1 MASRISF
8 IPMTNT
14 PYYVIAPYDDVP
26 LSYLLNETA
35 IMTAPSIQTVHTSTV
50 DQLLQQQESSLAKS
64 PFYLGNPTLSN
75 HVDWFCK
82 DPSNDQ
88 LIVKQRTPDDPPQLA
103 DLTCIGEIG
112 SDHYYMF
119 PGGYNTA
126 NDKLPQGNTEF
137 ERVRGYFRL
146 HPPRKKIVRDLW
158 KPMLDGLKKL
168 QSTVPNARG
177 PIRYS
182 IVEEGVMLKIR
193 HDWFEFQ
200 YVVQSDE
207 EQSDNNDSLSPSD
220 KVSEC
225 SSTTHLTA
233 DETDSES
240 RKSVTELDTEFGIV
254 GALRRL
260 EQDPS
265 DRFIGHIGRQPL
277 LDIVFDE
284 YPNSGPFPTVPAFHD
299 YFSNLPFEFNASM
312 PHPFRSKLIDDVP
325 IVFTHSDLHPSNVI
339 VSAEGDGA
347 PRVVAIIDWH
357 QSGWYPS
364 YWEYCKA
371 RLTAEVGSEWET
383 GYLWRILQ
391 PTEQW
396 EDWNYFCLKLGV

>member
-35 IMTAPSIQTVHTSTV
+35 TMTAPSIQTIHTSTV

-64 PFYLGNPTLSN
+64 PFFLGNPTLLN

-137 ERVRGYFRL
+137 ER
-146 HPPRKKIVRDLW
+146 
-158 KPMLDGLKKL
+158 
-168 QSTVPNARG
+168 
-177 PIRYS
+177 
-182 IVEEGVMLKIR
+182 
-193 HDWFEFQ
+193 FQ

-207 EQSDNNDSLSPSD
+207 EQSDNNDNLSPSD

-225 SSTTHLTA
+225 SSTTHLIA

-240 RKSVTELDTEFGIV
+240 RKSVTELDTEFG
-254 GALRRL
+254 ALVKMTINITR
-260 EQDPS
+260 Q
-265 DRFIGHIGRQPL
+265 HTWMNGRVADSFFADIAQITIL
-277 LDIVFDE
+277 LPPGYEDKIT
-284 YPNSGPFPTVPAFHD
+284 SSAKRHGM
-299 YFSNLPFEFNASM
+299 NLP
-312 PHPFRSKLIDDVP
+312 DDVLAMKKTK
-325 IVFTHSDLHPSNVI
+325 V
-339 VSAEGDGA
+339 
-347 PRVVAIIDWH
+347 
-357 QSGWYPS
+357 
-364 YWEYCKA
+364 
-371 RLTAEVGSEWET
+371 
-383 GYLWRILQ
+383 
-391 PTEQW
+391 
-396 EDWNYFCLKLGV
+396 